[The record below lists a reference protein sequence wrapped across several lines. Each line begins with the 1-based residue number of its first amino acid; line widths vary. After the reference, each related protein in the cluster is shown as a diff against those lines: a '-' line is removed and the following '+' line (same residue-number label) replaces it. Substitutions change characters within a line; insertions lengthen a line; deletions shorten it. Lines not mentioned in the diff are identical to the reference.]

1 MGDILSGLN
10 EAQKE
15 AVLATEGPVMI
26 VAGAGAGK
34 TKTITHRI
42 MKLVEQGIA
51 PSEILAITFTNKA
64 AKEMRER
71 IEKMVPAYLGV
82 PHVSTFHSLGVSI
95 LRQHA
100 AHVGRTQTFTI
111 FDYDDTISLTK
122 QCIIE
127 LGLDPKQHEPKKIH
141 SIISRMKGDSI
152 DVSDYTSRADTYFEQ
167 TISRVWERYEKK
179 LKEGGGFDFDDLLVK
194 TVELLKKHKE
204 IREGYRARFRYVHV
218 DEYQDTNEV
227 QYEMVKLLVGPAKNI
242 CVVGDTD
249 QNIYSWRGAKIKN
262 MLHFERDFPGAKVL
276 FLEQNYRST
285 KTILAAA
292 NKVIEKNTVRVPKNL
307 FTENADGEAIKI
319 YEAMDER
326 DEAEFV
332 VERADEFLEADVPA
346 EEIAVLYRA
355 NFQSRVLEEAFL
367 AKGLPYQVLGTR
379 FYERREVKD
388 LLAYLR
394 AAGNTDSFADLKRAL
409 SFPTRGIGKVTLTEI
424 LSGRRDSLKGATK
437 IRVDAFFAMLAR
449 IDEYRKTHVPSDII
463 RYTLKESGIEDAL
476 KTGGPEE
483 LERLENLQ
491 ELVTLAVRYD
501 GEGSEGLTKLLDDAA
516 LQSEQDSLNQG
527 KSGIRLMTVHAAK
540 GLEFKKVFIVGL
552 EHGLFPHERDANA
565 KTEDREEERRLFYV
579 ALTRAKDEA
588 LLTYA
593 RIRTLFGMREITM
606 PSEFLY
612 DVPAEL
618 TVADTR
624 KNKTRET
631 VVYID

>member
-1 MGDILSGLN
+1 MDIFSGLN
-10 EAQKE
+10 DAQKE
-15 AVLATEGPVMI
+15 AVEATEGPVMI

-42 MKLVEQGIA
+42 MNLVQKGIA

-71 IEKMVPAYLGV
+71 VEKMVPAYLGV
-82 PHVSTFHSLGVSI
+82 PYVSTFHSLGVAI
-95 LRQHA
+95 LRAHA
-100 AHVGRTQTFTI
+100 QHVGRTQSFTI
-111 FDYDDTISLTK
+111 FDHDDTISLTK

-141 SIISRMKGDSI
+141 SIISRMKGDC
-152 DVSDYTSRADTYFEQ
+152 VSVADYASNTETHFGQ
-167 TISRVWERYEKK
+167 TIASVWERYEKK
-179 LKEGGGFDFDDLLVK
+179 LHEGGGFDFDDLLVK
-194 TVELLKKHKE
+194 TVELLKKHPE
-204 IREGYRARFRYVHV
+204 IRESYQKRFRYVHV

-227 QYEMVKLLVGPAKNI
+227 QYELVKLLVGPEKNI

-285 KTILAAA
+285 KTILHAA

-307 FTENADGEAIKI
+307 FTENADGELIKV

-332 VERADEFLEADVPA
+332 VERADEFVEGNIMPED
-346 EEIAVLYRA
+346 IAVLYRA

-379 FYERREVKD
+379 FYERKEVKD

-394 AAGNTDSFADLKRAL
+394 AAGNPNSFADLKRAL

-437 IRVDAFFAMLAR
+437 MKVDSFFAMLAR
-449 IDEYRKTHVPSDII
+449 IDAYRQSHAPSDVI
-463 RYTLKESGIEDAL
+463 RFTMKESGIEEAL

-491 ELVTLAVRYD
+491 ELASLAVRYD
-501 GEGSEGLTKLLDDAA
+501 ATGPEGLTQLLDDAA

-527 KSGIRLMTVHAAK
+527 KGGIRLMTVHAAK
-540 GLEFKKVFIVGL
+540 GLEFQKVFVVGL
-552 EHGLFPHERDANA
+552 EQGLFPHDRDTNT

-579 ALTRAKDEA
+579 ALTRAKEEA
-588 LLTYA
+588 ILTYA
-593 RIRTLFGMREITM
+593 RMRTLFGMREMTM

-612 DVPAEL
+612 DIPAEL
-618 TVADTR
+618 TAQDMR
-624 KNKTRET
+624 KGRGRET